1 MSKRSVQSLSPPVIR
16 QVCSGEPEIIPARAA
31 YAAHLMEQESVL
43 LRTALRLCRGN
54 EEEAQEMVQEAVVR
68 GYDAYRRGQFQE
80 GSNMRAW
87 LLRILTN
94 VFLTHYRRRQRD
106 IGMETALLTGENRHV
121 PESLLAAP
129 QDRPEVVLLT
139 ETLDEPLERA
149 LAALPDDPRLC
160 VVLVDIEEWTYR
172 DAAAIVG
179 IPVGTLRSRLWR
191 ARLLLQA
198 RLFDYARSRRRV

>member
-1 MSKRSVQSLSPPVIR
+1 V
-16 QVCSGEPEIIPARAA
+16 RAA
-31 YAAHLMEQESVL
+31 YAAHLMEQESAL

-68 GYDAYRRGQFQE
+68 GYDAYWRGQFQE

-106 IGMETALLTGENRHV
+106 IGMETALLNGENRHV

-129 QDRPEVVLLT
+129 QDRPEAVLLT

-149 LAALPDDPRLC
+149 LAALPDDLRLC